1 MLYNLFKKINL
12 FYKLN
17 KYAVSVNNIS
27 FTKSFVTLFSSI
39 VTTFVQQQKHIKNKL
54 DEKFKKN
61 NFSVTNIDFYEL
73 HK

>member
-61 NFSVTNIDFYEL
+61 NFSVTSIDFYEL

>member
-1 MLYNLFKKINL
+1 MIYNLFKKINL
-12 FYKLN
+12 FYKPI

-39 VTTFVQQQKHIKNKL
+39 LITFVQQQKHIKNKL

-61 NFSVTNIDFYEL
+61 NFSVIIIDLYRL

>member
-39 VTTFVQQQKHIKNKL
+39 LITFVQQQKHIKNKL

-61 NFSVTNIDFYEL
+61 NFSVTSIDFYEL